1 MNVSPHILTTI
12 GNTPLIQL
20 QKLVPP
26 GSARVVV
33 KLEGANPTGSMK
45 DRMAKAMIEGAEADG
60 KLQPGGSVVE
70 FTGGSTGT
78 SLAMVCAVKGYALSI
93 VTSNAASLEK
103 RNHMKA
109 LGANLTVL
117 HSEGGKVT
125 KDLYRDLVATTE
137 KIVSETGA
145 FWTDQF
151 HNPNQV
157 TGYHP
162 LAQEVWEQ
170 TGGHVDALVHV
181 VSTCGSLRGIATY
194 LRQYNSKLHV
204 VAVEPV
210 ESAVLS
216 GGQPGSH
223 RIEGVGIGI
232 VPFFWDPALAD
243 AIEKVST
250 LEAEEMSRRL
260 AREEGIF
267 AGTSSGANVV
277 AALRVAA
284 QLGPEATV
292 VTILVDNGLKYLSTN
307 LFQQG

>member
-78 SLAMVCAVKGYALSI
+78 SLAMVCAVKGHALSI

-250 LEAEEMSRRL
+250 LEAEGMSRRL

>member
-1 MNVSPHILTTI
+1 MNVSPHILATI

>member
-1 MNVSPHILTTI
+1 MNLSPHILATI

-60 KLQPGGSVVE
+60 KLRPGGPVVE

-78 SLAMVCAVKGYALSI
+78 SLAMVCSIKGYALSI

-137 KIVSETGA
+137 KIVNESGA

-157 TGYHP
+157 TGYQP

-260 AREEGIF
+260 AREEAIF

-307 LFQQG
+307 FFQQG